1 MSKAPQFAIPAD
13 WKIHQLA
20 ELGTPVRGG
29 SPRPAGDPRFFN
41 GSYIPWLT
49 VASLTGIPDTQLTV
63 KETASYLTQEGSFR
77 SRTLNPGTLIIA
89 NSGATLG
96 IAKILGIQCCAND
109 GIAALINPTP
119 DIDLRYL
126 AYFINT
132 QTKFLRDVV
141 ATGNGQ
147 PNLNTGLIG
156 AINIPI
162 PSSID
167 EQRKIADTL
176 SEIDDLIRG
185 LDQLIAKKRNI
196 QQAAMQQLLTGQR
209 RLPGFSGAWVVKRLG
224 EIGEVSGAGVDKK
237 IRTGETEIRLLNY
250 TDVYKKDFLRSSD
263 FNHVVTAKPEQ
274 IARCAVKKGDIFFTP
289 SSETRDDIGHASV
302 SCEDMPDVAYSYHVV
317 RLRPLPAL
325 DIKFLGFVFKS
336 KDFSDQASVACE
348 GSGTRYVIT
357 LPKFRAM
364 TIRLPL
370 GIDEQEAIGEV
381 LFDMGNE
388 LAALEARRD
397 KARQLKQGMMQELLT
412 GRIRLV

>member
-109 GIAALINPTP
+109 GIAALINPKP